1 MIPYTY
7 EEVTEQMKL
16 SILKDNWTELVL
28 SINHTLYF
36 CSETK
41 WNVTGGRVQPAPC
54 DDQSDQTL
62 LFSKEDTLGMIRGAT
77 TMFIQIS
84 E

>member
-1 MIPYTY
+1 M
-7 EEVTEQMKL
+7 
-16 SILKDNWTELVL
+16 
-28 SINHTLYF
+28 
-36 CSETK
+36 
-41 WNVTGGRVQPAPC
+41 QPAPC